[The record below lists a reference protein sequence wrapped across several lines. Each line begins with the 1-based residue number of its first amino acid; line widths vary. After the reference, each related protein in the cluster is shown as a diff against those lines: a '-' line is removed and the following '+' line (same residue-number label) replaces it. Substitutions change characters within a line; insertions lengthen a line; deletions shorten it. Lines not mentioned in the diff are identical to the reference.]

1 MGRKG
6 IAAVGLSALAVT
18 TGALVANSLDTSTA
32 TQEPSLTLQIPPT
45 YPTNEPD
52 PPFGARVRL
61 GGVDGKNC
69 SQVADVTVRKSTVGL
84 LIKNY
89 AEGYRWWT
97 KTVTSSGDSPP
108 VLRGKYYAGA
118 GQVQT
123 FAVLS
128 KYTLYFANS
137 NCPGISAKYK
147 WNATTINVKVI

>member
-1 MGRKG
+1 MGRRG
-6 IAAVGLSALAVT
+6 IAAVGLSALTVT
-18 TGALVANSLDTSTA
+18 VGVLVANSLDATVEESTI
-32 TQEPSLTLQIPPT
+32 TLSIPPT

-61 GGVDGKNC
+61 GGIDGKNC
-69 SQVADVTVRKSTVGL
+69 SQVADVTVRKSTVGF

-89 AEGYRWWT
+89 ATGYRWWT
-97 KTVTSSGDSPP
+97 KTVTLSGDSPP

-118 GQVQT
+118 GMVQT

-128 KYTLYFANS
+128 KYILYFANS
-137 NCPGISAKYK
+137 NCPGTSAKYK